1 MRSHGSAA
9 ELQRRR
15 QLALDR
21 VKDGYTQR
29 EVAEFLGV
37 HERTVRRWV
46 AEYRENGE
54 AGIAAKPHPGRT
66 PKLKHSQV
74 RQILNWLRKNPKS
87 FGFSTELWT
96 GARLVELIERKFK
109 VKYHPR
115 YITEWIVQHGFSFQK
130 PQRQV
135 KERDPTAILHF
146 LQHDWPRLQNE
157 RDANV
162 PIWC

>member
-15 QLALDR
+15 QLALER

-29 EVAEFLGV
+29 EVATFLGV

-46 AEYRENGE
+46 AEHREHGE
-54 AGIAAKPHPGRT
+54 AGIAAKPHPGRP
-66 PKLKHSQV
+66 PKLPRRLANLV
-74 RQILNWLRKNPKS
+74 LGWLRSNPKS
-87 FGFSTELWT
+87 FGYPTELWT
-96 GARLVELIERKFK
+96 GSRLADLIERKFK

-115 YITEWIVQHGFSFQK
+115 YLTAWVAKLGFSYQK

-135 KERDPTAILHF
+135 AGRDKAAMGHF
-146 LQHDWPRLQNE
+146 VKHDWPRLQNE
-157 RDANV
+157 HASDGL
-162 PIWC
+162 IWC